1 MADAVAGGDTR
12 LLGKMMEA
20 GELKPSEVLPK
31 FFNLMGERANQG
43 WDLFTQSSRYQQGKA
58 ASGTGMLTETFT
70 RNGGESGLFI
80 FWKSMQE
87 AINASRPFAILLG
100 ESFYNLSK
108 RTEQISNTIIMFNE
122 MLAKDGRIFSDT
134 WWRIIKVG
142 AILYTRFA
150 KILAVAS
157 FLVDVIEDLTS
168 MMKGGESVIKDLFK
182 SIGELNFSKFSENL
196 QALFANVDL
205 AVLGLVALFFK
216 GGWVMKKIVSLLQVL
231 LARLAAMTAGE
242 AVIDAGDTG
251 GGKKRRGKKRK
262 GKNGKT
268 PKAPTPPTKKPA
280 SVKGGVIKNTGVLAA
295 WAAKTPVGAAL
306 SMFGVGG
313 ALVYSNPEDM
323 RVAYG
328 GDPWANAY
336 YNDRQRRET
345 EELKKLQSENSA
357 RNSEQFNSFMSQNT
371 GLRDFLNGIMYSSG
385 ENDNQNLVGM
395 MRNIAYGKST
405 MTSPSIENV
414 SITVSGVGKDNRE
427 IGVEIANAL
436 QTQWSMI
443 SQLSPVN

>member
-31 FFNLMGERANQG
+31 FFSLMGERANQG

-70 RNGGESGLFI
+70 RNGGESGLFN

-134 WWRIIKVG
+134 WRRIIKVG

-231 LARLAAMTAGE
+231 LAKIAAMTVGG
-242 AVIDAGDTG
+242 AVIDAGDIG
-251 GGKKRRGKKRK
+251 GGKKRPP
-262 GKNGKT
+262 KT
-268 PKAPTPPTKKPA
+268 PTPSTGKPA
-280 SVKGGVIKNTGVLAA
+280 STNGGVFKNIKSIALSIGTLAA
-295 WAAKTPVGAAL
+295 WAANTAAGATTLKVGAMYAA
-306 SMFGVGG
+306 GG
-313 ALVYSNPEDM
+313 ALVYSNPEEM

-336 YNDRQRRET
+336 YNDRQRRES

-357 RNSEQFNSFMSQNT
+357 RNSEQFNNFMSQNT

-395 MRNIAYGKST
+395 IRNTAYGKST

>member
-31 FFNLMGERANQG
+31 FFSLMGERANQG

-70 RNGGESGLFI
+70 RNGGESGLFV

-168 MMKGGESVIKDLFK
+168 MIKGGESVIKDLFK
-182 SIGELNFSKFSENL
+182 SIGELNFGKFSENL
-196 QALFANVDL
+196 KALFANVDL

-231 LARLAAMTAGE
+231 LAKLAAMTVGG
-242 AVIDAGDTG
+242 AVIDAG
-251 GGKKRRGKKRK
+251 GGKKRPP
-262 GKNGKT
+262 KT
-268 PKAPTPPTKKPA
+268 PKPPTGKPA
-280 SVKGGVIKNTGVLAA
+280 SVNGSVIKNMGSIALSTGALAVS
-295 WAAKTPVGAAL
+295 AATSPVGAGAL
-306 SMFGVGG
+306 RVGALYG
-313 ALVYSNPEDM
+313 AGAALVYSSPEEM

-336 YNDRQRRET
+336 YNDRQRRES

-357 RNSEQFNSFMSQNT
+357 RNSEQFNNFMSQNT